1 MTREAAQLWERARE
15 SLRAAEAVLP
25 VSADAAASRA
35 YYAAF
40 YAVSALFAQ
49 DGTTFRRHS
58 AVEAAVHRDL
68 VRSGRWPAARGATYT
83 RLFELRQTGDYGV
96 AEHVTPEDA
105 RQALEAARQILSAV
119 AKARPEDFVRPGEE
133 DEA

>member
-1 MTREAAQLWERARE
+1 MSRESQDLWERARE
-15 SLRAAEAVLP
+15 SLRAAEVVLP

-40 YAVSALFAQ
+40 FAVSALFVL
-49 DGTTFRRHS
+49 DSRTFRRHA

-68 VRSGRWPAARGATYT
+68 VRTGKWPAAAGANYS

-96 AEHVTPEDA
+96 AEHVRPQDA
-105 RQALEAARQILSAV
+105 RQAVEAARDILSAV
-119 AKARPEDFVRPGEE
+119 SAEHPEEFAWPDEGER
-133 DEA
+133 